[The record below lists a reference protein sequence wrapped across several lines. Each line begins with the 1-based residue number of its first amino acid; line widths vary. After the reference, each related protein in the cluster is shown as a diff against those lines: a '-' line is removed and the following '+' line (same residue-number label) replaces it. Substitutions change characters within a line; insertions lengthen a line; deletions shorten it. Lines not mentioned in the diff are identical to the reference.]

1 VISEEFKGIRSFD
14 MIVGEIM
21 RRVEDDLI
29 SGSVN
34 PGIVLMKPGDPQDHW
49 ISP

>member
-1 VISEEFKGIRSFD
+1 

-29 SGSVN
+29 SGLVN
-34 PGIVLMKPGDPQDHW
+34 LGIVLIKSGDPQDH
-49 ISP
+49 